1 MIINFL
7 SAVLSRQFVEMS
19 RLRIEGLLAA
29 FPKLMGG
36 DDKQHTYLET
46 EAVRYFKVNE

>member
-1 MIINFL
+1 
-7 SAVLSRQFVEMS
+7 MS